1 MSYSIESIKL
11 DKKKELARAVL
22 PEAHRAPN
30 EIIYVS
36 AVIPCF
42 NEERFIS
49 KVLHHLASQYTLDHY
64 EILVVDG
71 GSTDDTRKAITEFAT
86 RNPAV
91 RVRIVDNPARNIPT
105 ALNLGIRAAEGE
117 IIVRMDAHS
126 IPSAGYVRRCVEL
139 LTEGTV
145 SVVGMPWRIKPGADS
160 LMARAIALAVA
171 HPFGIGDAKYRLTNP
186 TSQLVDTVPF
196 GAFKKRLWEELGG
209 FDEGLLANEDYDFNY
224 RVRRRGGQVLLDS
237 TAHSDYFAR
246 ANLSELAA
254 QYFRYG
260 RWKAQMVKLHP
271 QSIRIRHLI
280 APAFVVYLLITA
292 VLGLLWPQLLW
303 VLLPAVVLYAAL
315 AIFFSARLAGNS
327 KDWKLTAV
335 IPFVFLAVH
344 STWGVSFL
352 LGLIR
357 SPSRR

>member
-1 MSYSIESIKL
+1 MSYSTESITL
-11 DKKKELARAVL
+11 DKKSELAHAVL
-22 PEAHRAPN
+22 PETHRAPN

-49 KVLHHLASQYTLDHY
+49 KVLHHLASQYNPDHY

-105 ALNLGIRAAEGE
+105 ALNLGIRAAVGE

-139 LTEGTV
+139 LTEGEV

-171 HPFGIGDAKYRLTNP
+171 HPFGIGDAKYRLTNA
-186 TSQLVDTVPF
+186 TTQFVDTVPF

-246 ANLSELAA
+246 ASLRELAT

-271 QSIRIRHLI
+271 RSIKLRHWA
-280 APAFVVYLLITA
+280 APAFVAYLLLTV
-292 VLGLLWPQLLW
+292 VLGLLWPRMLW
-303 VLLPAVVLYAAL
+303 LLLPVLALYAL
-315 AIFFSARLAGNS
+315 LSFVFSLRLAWKAG
-327 KDWKLTAV
+327 DWKLTAV
-335 IPFVFLAVH
+335 IPLVFFVVH
-344 STWGVSFL
+344 CAWGSSFL
-352 LGLIR
+352 VGLL
-357 SPSRR
+357 RRLRP